1 MSRRIIDMR
10 NRPAFLA
17 DFYGARPGTAA
28 YNAAKWLNR
37 RVGAKDDEHF
47 RRSYDLEGFVSEI
60 REAGITRAVVVGR
73 DTPDLSIP
81 NDTIHQITAAHE
93 ELVGVASVDS
103 QTQGTKGAVAE
114 IDRAVNRLGLK
125 AVNCEPGF
133 GKPALRADDV
143 SLRPVYDA
151 CAQLGVPVFIMSG
164 PTTPDLDDNDPVA
177 IGRVAREF
185 PKLRIIC
192 SYGFYPRVNEIVG
205 VAFRYENV
213 SVSPDMYFFLHGSR
227 LYIEAANA
235 FMRNQLLFGTSYPF
249 RPMKQTIDDFLALG
263 LNDEVL
269 DDVLFNNA
277 NRMAE
282 LAL

>member
-10 NRPAFLA
+10 SRPAFLD

-28 YNAAKWLNR
+28 YNVAKWLNR

-60 REAGITRAVVVGR
+60 REVGITRAVVVGR

-143 SLRPVYDA
+143 SLRP
-151 CAQLGVPVFIMSG
+151 F
-164 PTTPDLDDNDPVA
+164 TTPVRNSASRSLSCRDRRRPILTTTIPQRSA
-177 IGRVAREF
+177 G
-185 PKLRIIC
+185 LRANSQTAHHLQSRILPQGQRD
-192 SYGFYPRVNEIVG
+192 YR
-205 VAFRYENV
+205 R
-213 SVSPDMYFFLHGSR
+213 SVSL
-227 LYIEAANA
+227 
-235 FMRNQLLFGTSYPF
+235 
-249 RPMKQTIDDFLALG
+249 
-263 LNDEVL
+263 
-269 DDVLFNNA
+269 
-277 NRMAE
+277 
-282 LAL
+282 